1 MSQEPF
7 HNTIVKMNKIEQLP
21 MTPKASS
28 SSSRSAQPDTQSLI
42 ITDDLSKAV
51 AAAILA
57 PPQQLQLTVETVPKV
72 AQASPC
78 ESVPGYVDAN
88 SLINTGSNDFEFV
101 RKSIGNVFNSRPEFF
116 CFYYSSNDKSFDL
129 HHVEGIFSSLYQITC
144 YFDAK
149 SSSHL
154 LDVRNVKGRPF
165 QSFSVSVRSLLVDKF
180 NPSHKAL
187 SASASRRTMFELPR
201 ELVDEL
207 DAEILASGGPSRLES
222 FLLGFDGIVALSMH
236 HHFEMR
242 SEGLRSICSLA
253 IGNDKDMLC
262 NEHCIAPLVN
272 AITCGLKDKFE
283 EVRESAVL
291 AAEVLS
297 ALPVYSIALG
307 QVDILS
313 ALVAEIRPYEASEAY
328 LHFHTVR
335 RAAKALLQ
343 IAPLAT
349 SSALAA
355 FSANNISDAA
365 AWGQLVQK
373 LNDTVAK
380 NLATELSAVFDA
392 PSSSGLEFP
401 CELVPSFIHANHF
414 RVKEATLS
422 AVEDRLRECF
432 KRLPDVATSF
442 VAKEHSFRS
451 KVVCQSEVSIFA
463 TSIFFDNAKS
473 EFVVE
478 VRRLAGDG
486 SYHNRRDFFAVVQSL
501 YNDLDNSATETGSE
515 PEEVTGSCPVTFN
528 QFMVSMGHIISFAR
542 DKFADSRV
550 EGVKMLI
557 DSRYSRVSAEYL
569 LQGECV
575 SAIVGALSYL
585 VQDAN
590 TQVQELA
597 IIGVHAYASWRNE
610 YAEAFLAHREAT
622 RQLLTTLSNVKLD
635 GELFYENAPKVRS
648 AAAALVHILGRD
660 AVSGRSL
667 LHDALS
673 IDSLTAW
680 TEFSAPLVTSDP
692 ELNVSLQRIGSVVF

>member
-1 MSQEPF
+1 
-7 HNTIVKMNKIEQLP
+7 MNKIDQLP
-21 MTPKASS
+21 VTPKASS
-28 SSSRSAQPDTQSLI
+28 SSSRSAQPDAQSLI
-42 ITDDLSKAV
+42 LTDDFSNDV
-51 AAAILA
+51 AAAIIA
-57 PPQQLQLTVETVPKV
+57 PPQQLQLTVETVPKF

-78 ESVPGYVDAN
+78 ESLPSYVHVH

-101 RKSIGNVFNSRPEFF
+101 RKSIGAVFNSRPEFF
-116 CFYYSSNDKSFDL
+116 GFHYNSEDQSFEL
-129 HHVEGIFSSLYQITC
+129 HHVEGVFSSIYQINC
-144 YFDAK
+144 YFDSK
-149 SSSHL
+149 SSSHFV
-154 LDVRNVKGRPF
+154 DVRNTKGRPF
-165 QSFSVSVRSLLVDKF
+165 QSFSVNVRSLLENKF
-180 NPSHKAL
+180 NPSQKVL
-187 SASASRRTMFELPR
+187 SAPTRAVFELPR

-207 DAEILASGGPSRLES
+207 DAEILAAGGPSRLES
-222 FLLGFDGIVALSMH
+222 FLVGFDGIVALSMH
-236 HHFEMR
+236 YHFETR
-242 SEGLRSICSLA
+242 SEGLRSICTLA

-262 NEHCIAPLVN
+262 NEHCIAPLVE
-272 AITCGLKDKFE
+272 AIGSGLKDKFE

-313 ALVAEIRPYEASEAY
+313 ALVAEIRPYEAAEAH

-343 IAPLAT
+343 IAPFST
-349 SSALAA
+349 GSALAA
-355 FSANNISDAA
+355 FSANNISNAA

-373 LNDTVAK
+373 LNDAVAK
-380 NLATELSAVFDA
+380 DLSSQLSAIFDA
-392 PSSSGLEFP
+392 PSSSSLEFP
-401 CELVPSFIHANHF
+401 CELVPSSIHANHF

-422 AVEDRLRECF
+422 AVEDRLRACF
-432 KRLPDVATSF
+432 KVLPDVATSYI
-442 VAKEHSFRS
+442 AKEHSFRS
-451 KVVCQSEVSIFA
+451 KVVCQSEVSVFA

-473 EFVVE
+473 DFVVE
-478 VRRLAGDG
+478 VRRVSGDG
-486 SYHNRRDFFAVVQSL
+486 SYHNRRDFFAVVESL
-501 YNDLDNSATETGSE
+501 YGNLENSAALSAATEVTSE
-515 PEEVTGSCPVTFN
+515 SEELTGSCPVTFN

-597 IIGVHAYASWRNE
+597 IVGVHAYASWRNE

-622 RQLLTTLSNVKLD
+622 RQLLTTLGDAKLD

-648 AAAALVHILGRD
+648 AAAALGHILGRD
-660 AVSGRSL
+660 AVSSRSL
-667 LHDALS
+667 VHDALS
-673 IDSLTAW
+673 IDSLDAW
-680 TEFSAPLVTSDP
+680 TQFSTQLVTSDP
-692 ELNVSLQRIGSVVF
+692 ELNVALQRIGSVVF